1 MHWHGRRRPVTRSSR
16 NSVLIGWQT
25 RCHYDRKSLPPGVP
39 ARQEAIVSVMLEHG
53 QTPVAA
59 VIAVVLRGD
68 TMILVR
74 RANPP
79 DAGLWGFP
87 GGKIEFGEPTEQA
100 AVRELREETGV
111 VAHATE
117 TFTALDALETAADG
131 AVMRHFVLIAVL
143 CRWLSGEP
151 VAGDDAMEARWFT
164 FDELSSSG
172 IQTSLAV
179 DEVAEKA
186 RQVRDRALHP
196 CVSLRDV
203 AG

>member
-1 MHWHGRRRPVTRSSR
+1 
-16 NSVLIGWQT
+16 
-25 RCHYDRKSLPPGVP
+25 
-39 ARQEAIVSVMLEHG
+39 MLEHG
-53 QTPVAA
+53 RTPVAA

-68 TMILVR
+68 AMIPVR

-87 GGKIEFGEPTEQA
+87 GGKIEFGEATEQA

-111 VAHATE
+111 VAHAIE
-117 TFTALDALETAADG
+117 TFTALDALETAVDG
-131 AVMRHFVLIAVL
+131 TVTRHFVLIGVL

-151 VAGDDAMEARWFT
+151 VAGDDAMEARWFA

-172 IQTSLAV
+172 IQMSLAV

-186 RQVRDRALHP
+186 RQLRDRALQP
-196 CVSLRDV
+196 RVSHRDV

>member
-1 MHWHGRRRPVTRSSR
+1 MRH
-16 NSVLIGWQT
+16 
-25 RCHYDRKSLPPGVP
+25 
-39 ARQEAIVSVMLEHG
+39 EAIVSVMLEHG
-53 QTPVAA
+53 RTPVAA

-68 TMILVR
+68 AMILVR
-74 RANPP
+74 RVNPP

-87 GGKIEFGEPTEQA
+87 GGKIEFGEATEQA

-111 VAHATE
+111 IAYAIE
-117 TFTALDALETAADG
+117 IFTALDAVETAVDG
-131 AVMRHFVLIAVL
+131 TVTRHFVLIGVL

-172 IQTSLAV
+172 IQMSLAV

-186 RQVRDRALHP
+186 RQVRDRVLQP

>member
-1 MHWHGRRRPVTRSSR
+1 M
-16 NSVLIGWQT
+16 
-25 RCHYDRKSLPPGVP
+25 
-39 ARQEAIVSVMLEHG
+39 SVMLEHG
-53 QTPVAA
+53 RTPVAA

-68 TMILVR
+68 AMILVR

-87 GGKIEFGEPTEQA
+87 GGKIEFGEATEQA

-111 VAHATE
+111 IAHATE
-117 TFTALDALETAADG
+117 TFTALDAMETAADG
-131 AVMRHFVLIAVL
+131 TVTRHFVLIGVL
-143 CRWLSGEP
+143 CRWFSGDP
-151 VAGDDAMEARWFT
+151 VADDDAMEARWFT

-172 IQTSLAV
+172 IHMSLAV
-179 DEVAEKA
+179 VEVAEKA
-186 RQVRDRALHP
+186 RQVRDRALQS